1 MTPPTAET
9 GCKPMSSV
17 VGIARKNLVQDR
29 LRPRCKADYD
39 RLALI
44 KSSRPDE
51 EVWLDVR
58 GAELYLQVDR
68 SKIYRRVESGKLP
81 CMRMGRRV
89 LIRKA
94 DLDRVFGV
102 KESKA

>member
-1 MTPPTAET
+1 
-9 GCKPMSSV
+9 MSGV
-17 VGIARKNLVQDR
+17 EGITRRDLVQDR

-58 GAELYLQVDR
+58 AAELYLQVDR
-68 SKIYRRVESGKLP
+68 SKIYHRVKSGKLP
-81 CMRMGRRV
+81 CMRVGRRM
-89 LIRKA
+89 LIRK
-94 DLDRVFGV
+94 DNLDRAFA
-102 KESKA
+102 SKARRA